1 MPFPLSVAT
10 PSSLGLDPRSL
21 DRLQELITRHLAE
34 GRYPGA
40 QIAVARDGKLAF
52 VRTFGDARLEPAR
65 VPAREDTLWLLYSNT
80 KVITAAA
87 VWVLAEQGA
96 LRFTDRV
103 ADHVPGFEANG
114 KGDITIV
121 QLLSHQGGFPNADV
135 PKATWEDHELLRRAV
150 CGFTLEWTPGSRV
163 FYHGR
168 AAHWTAAVLIEAL
181 TKTDYRA
188 FIREQVIEPLGLGDE
203 LFVGLPDA
211 RHDRAA
217 DMHEP
222 AAAGG
227 GQVRRADENNPECRR
242 AGTPGGGGYA
252 TARAMAAFYQM
263 LAAGGTLNGRR
274 LFSPRMTQYVTR
286 SVTGSRVD
294 DYMGMP
300 MHRALGPHVRG
311 TTETI
316 RGLGSIASPR
326 TFGHGGVGS
335 SYCWADPDSGVSFA
349 YLTNSRVPDPW
360 HSARLDVISN
370 TVHAAILTDRQPLT
384 PPS

>member
-1 MPFPLSVAT
+1 MSFPLSAAT
-10 PSSLGLDPRSL
+10 PSSVGLDPRAL

-40 QIAVARDGKLAF
+40 QVAVARDGKLALF
-52 VRTFGDARLEPAR
+52 RTFGDARLEPDRVTAR
-65 VPAREDTLWLLYSNT
+65 DDSLWLLYSNT
-80 KVITAAA
+80 KVITACA

-103 ADHVPGFEANG
+103 AEHVPGFEANG
-114 KGDITIV
+114 KGDITII
-121 QLLSHQGGFPNADV
+121 QLLSHQGGFPSADV
-135 PKATWEDHELLRRAV
+135 PKAAWEDHERLRRAV
-150 CGFTLEWTPGSRV
+150 SGFTLEWTPGSRV
-163 FYHGR
+163 YYHGR
-168 AAHWTAAVLIEAL
+168 AAHWVAAVLIEAL
-181 TKTDYRA
+181 SKTDYRA

-211 RHDRAA
+211 RHDRAV

-222 AAAGG
+222 SGAGQSKRG
-227 GQVRRADENNPECRR
+227 EENNPEFRR

-252 TARAMAAFYQM
+252 SARAMTAFYQM
-263 LAAGGTLNGRR
+263 LAAGGTLAGRR
-274 LFSPRMTQYVTR
+274 LLSPRMVQYVTR
-286 SVTGSRVD
+286 SVTADRVD
-294 DYMGMP
+294 GYMGMP

-370 TVHAAILTDRQPLT
+370 TAHAAILTDR
-384 PPS
+384 

>member
-1 MPFPLSVAT
+1 MPFPLPVAT
-10 PSSLGLDPRSL
+10 PSSLDLDAPSL

-40 QIAVARDGKLAF
+40 QIAVARHGKLAL
-52 VRTFGDARLEPAR
+52 VRTFGDARLEPTR
-65 VPAREDTLWLLYSNT
+65 VPAGEDTLWLLYSNT

-135 PKATWEDHELLRRAV
+135 PQATWEDHELLRRAV

-168 AAHWTAAVLIEAL
+168 AAHWVAAVLIEAL

-222 AAAGG
+222 AAAGS
-227 GQVRRADENNPECRR
+227 GQVRRADENDPTFRR

-274 LFSPRMTQYVTR
+274 LFSPRMIQYVTR

-370 TVHAAILTDRQPLT
+370 TVHAAILTDH
-384 PPS
+384 

>member
-10 PSSLGLDPRSL
+10 PSSLGLDVPAL
-21 DRLQELITRHLAE
+21 DRLPELITRHLAE

-40 QIAVARDGKLAF
+40 QIAVARDGKLALF
-52 VRTFGDARLEPAR
+52 RTFGDARLDPAR
-65 VPAREDTLWLLYSNT
+65 VPARDDSLWLLYSNT
-80 KVITAAA
+80 KVITASAI
-87 VWVLAEQGA
+87 WVLAEQGA

-103 ADHVPGFEANG
+103 AEHVPGFEANG

-121 QLLSHQGGFPNADV
+121 QLMSHQGGFPSADV
-135 PKATWEDHELLRRAV
+135 PKAAWEDHELLRRSV
-150 CGFTLEWTPGSRV
+150 SGFTLEWTPGSRV
-163 FYHGR
+163 YYHGR
-168 AAHWTAAVLIEAL
+168 AAHWVAAVLIEAL

-188 FIREQVIEPLGLGDE
+188 FIREQVIEALGLGDE

-211 RHDRAA
+211 RHERAA

-222 AAAGG
+222 AASGG
-227 GQVRRADENNPECRR
+227 GQVKRAEENNPEFRR

-252 TARAMAAFYQM
+252 SARAMAAFYQM
-263 LAAGGTLNGRR
+263 LAAGGTLNGKR
-274 LFSPRMTQYVTR
+274 LLSPRMVQYVTR
-286 SVTGSRVD
+286 SVTGDRVD
-294 DYMGMP
+294 GYMGMP

-311 TTETI
+311 TTESI
-316 RGLGSIASPR
+316 RGLGTIASPR

-349 YLTNSRVPDPW
+349 YLTNSRIPDPW

-370 TVHAAILTDRQPLT
+370 TAHAAILTDR
-384 PPS
+384 

>member
-1 MPFPLSVAT
+1 MSFPLSADT
-10 PSSLGLDPRSL
+10 PSSLGLDPRAL

-40 QIAVARDGKLAF
+40 QIAVARDGKLALS
-52 VRTFGDARLEPAR
+52 RTFGEARIDPQRTPAR
-65 VPAREDTLWLLYSNT
+65 DDSLWLLYSNT
-80 KVITAAA
+80 KVITASAI
-87 VWVLAEQGA
+87 WVLAEQGA

-103 ADHVPGFEANG
+103 AEHVRGFEANG

-135 PKATWEDHELLRRAV
+135 PKAAWEDHELLRRAV
-150 CGFTLEWTPGSRV
+150 SSFTLEWTPGSRV
-163 FYHGR
+163 HYHSR
-168 AAHWTAAVLIEAL
+168 AAHWVAAVLIEAL

-211 RHDRAA
+211 RHERAT

-222 AAAGG
+222 AASGG
-227 GQVRRADENNPECRR
+227 SQVRRAEENNPEFRR

-252 TARAMAAFYQM
+252 SARAMVVFYQM
-263 LAAGGTLNGRR
+263 LAAGGILNGRR
-274 LFSPRMTQYVTR
+274 LLSPRMVQYVTR
-286 SVTGSRVD
+286 SVTGERVD
-294 DYMGMP
+294 GYMGMP

-311 TTETI
+311 TTESM
-316 RGLGSIASPR
+316 RGLGTIASPR

-370 TVHAAILTDRQPLT
+370 TVHAAILTDR
-384 PPS
+384 

>member
-1 MPFPLSVAT
+1 MTVPLSAAT
-10 PSSLGLDPRSL
+10 PSSVGLDPRPL
-21 DRLQELITRHLAE
+21 ERLQELISRHLAE

-40 QIAVARDGKLAF
+40 QIALARDGKLALF
-52 VRTFGDARLEPAR
+52 RTFGDARIDPAR
-65 VPAREDTLWLLYSNT
+65 AAARDDTLWLLYSNT
-80 KVITAAA
+80 KVVTACA

-103 ADHVPGFEANG
+103 AEHVPGFEANG

-135 PKATWEDHELLRRAV
+135 PQAAWEDHELLRRAV

-163 FYHGR
+163 HYHGR
-168 AAHWTAAVLIEAL
+168 AAHWVAAVLIESL
-181 TKTDYRA
+181 SKTDYRA
-188 FIREQVIEPLGLGDE
+188 FIREQVIEPLGLGQE

-211 RHDRAA
+211 EHARAV

-222 AAAGG
+222 GAGG
-227 GQVRRADENNPECRR
+227 PVNRAEENNAPFRR

-252 TARAMAAFYQM
+252 SARAMAAFYQM
-263 LAAGGTLNGRR
+263 LVAGGTLNGKR
-274 LFSPRMTQYVTR
+274 LLSTRMVQYVTR
-286 SVTGSRVD
+286 SVTGDRVD
-294 DYMGMP
+294 GYMGMP

-311 TTETI
+311 TTEAI

-370 TVHAAILTDRQPLT
+370 TAHAAILPDR
-384 PPS
+384 